1 VFLFLLSKIFFVG
14 SKVHAKLG
22 PWGGNG
28 GMAHDMKVVPHR
40 LESLTICSADII
52 NSLALSY
59 NDHNGR
65 QLTVGP
71 WGGDGGSAYTVS
83 E

>member
-1 VFLFLLSKIFFVG
+1 
-14 SKVHAKLG
+14 
-22 PWGGNG
+22 
-28 GMAHDMKVVPHR
+28 MAHDMKVVPHR

-65 QLTVGP
+65 QHTLGP
-71 WGGDGGSAYTVS
+71 WGGNGGSAYTVS
-83 E
+83 DAIFSLGKPTFLCFVLFLSFNYVSC